1 MNFARTGHY
10 RFAATVKIRI
20 IGIMLNFSGTANARK
35 AAAAPNASQTAAA
48 LVLLRD
54 ATLVGVYLDGDA
66 VTTTFR
72 RTARQV
78 VGLIGM
84 GGIVVFDGNCSY

>member
-1 MNFARTGHY
+1 
-10 RFAATVKIRI
+10 
-20 IGIMLNFSGTANARK
+20 
-35 AAAAPNASQTAAA
+35 

-54 ATLVGVYLDGDA
+54 AALVGVYLDGDA

-78 VGLIGM
+78 VGL
-84 GGIVVFDGNCSY
+84 S

>member
-1 MNFARTGHY
+1 M
-10 RFAATVKIRI
+10 
-20 IGIMLNFSGTANARK
+20 
-35 AAAAPNASQTAAA
+35 
-48 LVLLRD
+48 VLLRD
-54 ATLVGVYLDGDA
+54 ATLVGVYLDGDT